1 VAALPPRV
9 PPLEAPPGPQET
21 GRLEALLGSTTVEAA
36 PALIGEVRVRPE
48 LGGVP
53 SVRIVETGADPGADV
68 RAAHAFRGHT
78 AVCTSR
84 GAPSRSITAVV

>member
-1 VAALPPRV
+1 MAALPPRV
-9 PPLEAPPGPQET
+9 PPLETPPGPHET

-48 LGGVP
+48 LGEVP

-68 RAAHAFRGHT
+68 RAAHAFRGRT
-78 AVCTSR
+78 PVRNSR
-84 GAPSRSITAVV
+84 GAPSRPIAAVV